1 MVSTCL
7 EKVWV
12 GEEKVILFFK
22 FTLRVGKCTRYWYTR
37 KNFYCRFSY
46 VGTWEL
52 VHLLLGTKNFSY
64 HIFCENID
72 RKHNKIST
80 LKSRDIHSQET
91 YHWQIEPSNTL
102 VKNNVLNEIK
112 KEATLTRDFKD
123 CKKVKG
129 KVSQNLDDLQNL
141 LIKLTE
147 TVS

>member
-7 EKVWV
+7 EKIWA

-72 RKHNKIST
+72 RKRNKIST

-112 KEATLTRDFKD
+112 KGNIDSRFQGLQESQRESISKFRWPSKLAD
-123 CKKVKG
+123 KV
-129 KVSQNLDDLQNL
+129 NWNC
-141 LIKLTE
+141 
-147 TVS
+147 

>member
-7 EKVWV
+7 EKIWA

-80 LKSRDIHSQET
+80 LKSRDIHWQET

-112 KEATLTRDFKD
+112 KGNIDSRFQGLQESQRESISKFRWPSKLAD
-123 CKKVKG
+123 KV
-129 KVSQNLDDLQNL
+129 NWNC
-141 LIKLTE
+141 
-147 TVS
+147 

>member
-7 EKVWV
+7 EKIWA

-112 KEATLTRDFKD
+112 KGNIDSRFQGLQESQRESISKFRWPSKLAD
-123 CKKVKG
+123 KV
-129 KVSQNLDDLQNL
+129 NWNC
-141 LIKLTE
+141 
-147 TVS
+147 